1 MVWRQNSGGIS
12 RHTLGVSAC
21 AFRPRP
27 QHYCFALILV
37 AALSS
42 AAQTPMPTG
51 SLLRTDRLD
60 MSSPINQPPGPNEQM
75 QMRDQQS
82 RQRSFEAANAERRRQ
97 IAADSTKL
105 MKLAAEINT
114 ELEKDGENLL
124 SPNVIRKANEIEK
137 LAHDV
142 KEKMKLS
149 VGSTPLSVPGPG

>member
-1 MVWRQNSGGIS
+1 
-12 RHTLGVSAC
+12 
-21 AFRPRP
+21 
-27 QHYCFALILV
+27 
-37 AALSS
+37 
-42 AAQTPMPTG
+42 MPTG

-149 VGSTPLSVPGPG
+149 VGSAPLSVPGPG